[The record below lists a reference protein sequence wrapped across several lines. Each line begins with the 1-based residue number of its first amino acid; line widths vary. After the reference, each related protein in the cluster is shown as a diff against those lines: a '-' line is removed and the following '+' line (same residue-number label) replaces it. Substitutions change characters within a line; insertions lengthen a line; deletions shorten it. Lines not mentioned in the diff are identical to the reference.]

1 MQVLNGKCTCTR
13 GKSYINTSTH
23 LTTQGPLL
31 DDETNEELT
40 RRPEDF
46 PDKVTYKINKFNKWI
61 TAMLER

>member
-1 MQVLNGKCTCTR
+1 MKWAVHTHARRKYVNTNTR
-13 GKSYINTSTH
+13 